1 MRCHVTCRCTALAL
15 VLLAAGCRSPSADVA
30 VAEQLAQMSDAIVG
44 MQDQLATL
52 STTVDS
58 LVAVTATQDTLIKKL
73 ALTNGVPSP

>member
-1 MRCHVTCRCTALAL
+1 MRCHATCRCTALAL

-73 ALTNGVPSP
+73 ALTNGVPTP